1 MGIRRRDDE
10 PGSSST
16 GGALAF
22 PYMCVVQYHA
32 LEGKRKQGGERVGGG
47 TIGFLVF
54 FILLVV
60 LLKLMM
66 VLV

>member
-1 MGIRRRDDE
+1 MGIRRRDDG
-10 PGSSST
+10 PGSSSR
-16 GGALAF
+16 GALAF
-22 PYMCVVQYHA
+22 PYMCVVQYNA
-32 LEGKRKQGGERVGGG
+32 LEGKRKQGGERVLGG

-60 LLKLMM
+60 LLKLM